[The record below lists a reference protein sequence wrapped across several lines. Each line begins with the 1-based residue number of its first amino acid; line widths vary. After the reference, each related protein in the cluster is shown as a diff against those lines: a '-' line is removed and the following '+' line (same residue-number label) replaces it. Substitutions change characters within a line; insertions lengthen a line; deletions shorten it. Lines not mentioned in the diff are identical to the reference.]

1 MQAWLNDLWL
11 RFRADAAK
19 AHKSMTIWFNAIAGA
34 AVVALPLAQEQ
45 LPQLQDYLPAG
56 LYHYLM
62 GTVVA
67 CNIILRFKTRSAL
80 AAK

>member
-1 MQAWLNDLWL
+1 MQAWLHDLWL
-11 RFRADAAK
+11 PFSAAAAK

-67 CNIILRFKTRSAL
+67 GNIILRFKTRSAL

>member
-1 MQAWLNDLWL
+1 MQAWLKDLWT
-11 RFRADAAK
+11 RFKADFAK
-19 AHKSMTIWFNAIAGA
+19 AHKSMTIWFNAVAGA
-34 AVVALPLAQEQ
+34 VVVALPLAQEQ

-62 GTVVA
+62 GGVVA
-67 CNIILRFKTRSAL
+67 GNIVLRFRTRSAL